1 MRNPGRPLETLRNA
15 WTRARSRW
23 WVRHALDLA
32 LVALVFVAVTAWQ
45 TRHLPKGAPAP
56 DFTLRTLSGEQVR
69 LSELRGKPVVLAFWA
84 PWCGVCKV
92 ESSTLSALRR
102 TVGGSAH
109 VLSVAV
115 AYEDE
120 ADVRRF
126 AQEHEV
132 DYPVLLGGS
141 GTMEAFNVEQF
152 PTTFF
157 ISPEG
162 RIERASVGYTTRL
175 GLLWRMWL

>member
-1 MRNPGRPLETLRNA
+1 MRRTLERVKA
-15 WTRARSRW
+15 VWHRARGRW
-23 WVRHALDLA
+23 WVRQVMDLA
-32 LVALVFVAVTAWQ
+32 LVGLVFMAVMAWQ
-45 TRHLPKGAPAP
+45 TRRLPTGAPAP

-69 LSELRGKPVVLAFWA
+69 LSELQGKPVVLAFWA
-84 PWCGVCKV
+84 PWCGVCKA
-92 ESSTLSALRR
+92 ESSTLSALQG

-120 ADVRRF
+120 EDVRRF
-126 AQEHEV
+126 AREHAV
-132 DYPVLLGGS
+132 DYPVLLGSDALMRAYG
-141 GTMEAFNVEQF
+141 VEQF

-157 ISPEG
+157 VSSEG
-162 RIERASVGYTTRL
+162 RLERAAVGYTTRL